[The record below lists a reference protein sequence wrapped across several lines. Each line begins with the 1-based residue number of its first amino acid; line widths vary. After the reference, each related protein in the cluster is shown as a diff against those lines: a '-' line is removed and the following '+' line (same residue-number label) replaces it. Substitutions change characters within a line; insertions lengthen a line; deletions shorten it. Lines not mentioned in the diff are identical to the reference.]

1 MKLCIEKFLFFC
13 YNQIGAQMKKNN
25 IVKTKKEKWLFFKE
39 ISYAIIPFLIFV
51 VVLLVS
57 YFGNQLIYDLRGEPG
72 SKYPEIALD
81 SQVPLISWFVYF
93 YYLTFPLG
101 IVTFFYVAYKDKKSL
116 YNIFLTLCIS
126 FAISGII
133 YLVGQTE
140 FTKPDFTPVTFTDKL
155 VVWTWGSTNPVNC
168 FPSQHCFMA
177 FAIIIAVCS
186 SKGLNIF
193 YRIGAFALSVMIILS
208 TVFIRQ
214 HFILDIFASFDIM
227 FIVFGLVYVSKFGTK
242 MEKRY
247 ERKQLEKQMKK
258 IMKNK

>member
-1 MKLCIEKFLFFC
+1 M
-13 YNQIGAQMKKNN
+13 QKK
-25 IVKTKKEKWLFFKE
+25 IKKENWRFFKQ

-51 VVLLVS
+51 AVLLIS
-57 YFGNQLIYDLRGEPG
+57 YFGNQLVYDLRGESG
-72 SKYPEIALD
+72 SQYPH
-81 SQVPLISWFVYF
+81 VPLDDKIPLIPWFVYF

-101 IVTFFYVAYKDKKSL
+101 LVTFFYVAYKDKKSL
-116 YNIFLTLCIS
+116 YDIFLTLCIS

-140 FTKPDFTPVTFTDKL
+140 FIKPEFTPQTFTDKL

-193 YRIGAFALSVMIILS
+193 YRLAAFAISIMIILS

-214 HFILDIFASFDIM
+214 HFLLDIFASFDIM
-227 FIVFGLVYVSKFGTK
+227 FIVFALVYYFKLGNRLK
-242 MEKRY
+242 ARQ
-247 ERKQLEKQMKK
+247 ERKENERQIKK
-258 IMKNK
+258 LTKNK

>member
-25 IVKTKKEKWLFFKE
+25 IVKTKKEKWHFFKE

-57 YFGNQLIYDLRGEPG
+57 YFGNQLVYDLRGESG
-72 SKYPEIALD
+72 SQYPH
-81 SQVPLISWFVYF
+81 VPLDDKIPLIPWFVYF

-101 IVTFFYVAYKDKKSL
+101 LVTFFYVAYKDKKSL
-116 YNIFLTLCIS
+116 YDIFLTLCIS

-140 FTKPDFTPVTFTDKL
+140 FIKPEFTPQTFTDKL

-193 YRIGAFALSVMIILS
+193 YRLAAFAISIMIILS

-214 HFILDIFASFDIM
+214 HFLLDIFASFDIM
-227 FIVFGLVYVSKFGTK
+227 FIVFGLVYYFKLGNRLK
-242 MEKRY
+242 ARQ
-247 ERKQLEKQMKK
+247 ERKENERQIKK
-258 IMKNK
+258 LTKNK

>member
-1 MKLCIEKFLFFC
+1 ML
-13 YNQIGAQMKKNN
+13 
-25 IVKTKKEKWLFFKE
+25 
-39 ISYAIIPFLIFV
+39 LI
-51 VVLLVS
+51 S
-57 YFGNQLIYDLRGEPG
+57 YFGNQLVYDLRGESG
-72 SKYPEIALD
+72 SQYPH
-81 SQVPLISWFVYF
+81 VPLDDKIPLIPWFVYF

-101 IVTFFYVAYKDKKSL
+101 LVTFFYVAYKDKKSL
-116 YNIFLTLCIS
+116 YDIFLTLCIS

-140 FTKPDFTPVTFTDKL
+140 FIKPEFTPQTFTDKL

-193 YRIGAFALSVMIILS
+193 YRLAAFAISIMIILS

-214 HFILDIFASFDIM
+214 HFLLDIFASFDIM
-227 FIVFGLVYVSKFGTK
+227 FIVFGLVYYFKLGNRLK
-242 MEKRY
+242 ARQ
-247 ERKQLEKQMKK
+247 ERKENERQIKK
-258 IMKNK
+258 LTKNK

>member
-1 MKLCIEKFLFFC
+1 
-13 YNQIGAQMKKNN
+13 MKKNN
-25 IVKTKKEKWLFFKE
+25 EKSVKKEKFKFFKD
-39 ISYAIIPFLIFV
+39 ISYAIIPFIIFV
-51 VVLLVS
+51 VILLVS
-57 YFGNQLIYDLRGEPG
+57 YFGNQLIYQLRGIPG
-72 SKYPEIALD
+72 SNYPEID
-81 SQVPLISWFVYF
+81 IDKKIPLISWFVYF

-101 IVTFFYVAYKDKKSL
+101 LVTFFYVAYKDKKSL

-126 FAISGII
+126 FAISGLI

-177 FAIIIAVCS
+177 FAVMIAVCS

-193 YRIGAFALSVMIILS
+193 YRIISFIISIFIILS

-214 HFILDIFASFDIM
+214 HFLLDMVASFDIM
-227 FIVFGLVYVSKFGTK
+227 FIVFGLVYYFKLGNRLK
-242 MEKRY
+242 ARQEKREY
-247 ERKQLEKQMKK
+247 ERQIKK
-258 IMKNK
+258 LTKNK